1 MPGSAKAVPGA
12 KRQPARREAA
22 RLYDVGPL
30 YEALLA
36 LQHRGQDAAGIITED
51 AGRFCLHKDN
61 GMVRD
66 VFGPAQLTNLRGSIG
81 IGHVRYPTAGSS
93 SCAEAQ
99 PFYVNSPYGI
109 TLAHNGNLVDL
120 PTLKRDLERE
130 FRHLNTGSDS
140 EVLLNLLA
148 IELFSNLSS
157 PSHEGTRSV
166 SPSSGA
172 GAAPAPDC
180 VDAAGRKLESLSA
193 FDGKGPTDAQVILA
207 VNELLRR
214 CSGGYAC
221 VSMIIGYGLLAFRD
235 PHGIRPLVY
244 GRRKMAASERA
255 GGKQTEPLWQY
266 MVASESGA
274 LNSLGYEV
282 LGDVPAGHA
291 LLMQKNSSS
300 QPSLH
305 DCLPMSSPRPAF
317 APCLFEYVYF
327 ARPDSVLDGV
337 SVYRTRLRM
346 GDKLAKH
353 IMKVMPDHGIDVVV
367 PVPDT
372 SRTSALECATTL
384 GIHYREGFIKN
395 RYVGRTFIMPQQG
408 LRKKSVRQ
416 KLTPI
421 QSELAGRNVLLVDD
435 SIVRGTTSKEIIQ
448 MAREAGAKK
457 VFMAS
462 AAPPVRFP
470 NVYGIDMPTRTEL
483 IASHSAVSEIEVRV
497 AEAISADRVFYQ
509 DLEDLRLSIAEEAE
523 AVGVKLETFDS
534 SCFDGK
540 YVTAAAV
547 GDDYL
552 NALAESRNADRGSGQ
567 TAMHKLDHLEIPKR
581 QRTR

>member
-1 MPGSAKAVPGA
+1 MCGIVGVLCADDSSA
-12 KRQPARREAA
+12 
-22 RLYDVGPL
+22 VGPL

-235 PHGIRPLVY
+235 PHGIRPLSY
-244 GRRKMAASERA
+244 GRRLAEGS
-255 GGKQTEPLWQY
+255 TEHEY

-274 LNSLGYEV
+274 LNALGFEL
-282 LGDVPAGHA
+282 LGDVRAPRRPPPRRREPRRRPPPPPPPRPPPPRPP
-291 LLMQKNSSS
+291 
-300 QPSLH
+300 PSPPPPPPHRFRRATCCCSGAARSLA
-305 DCLPMSSPRPAF
+305 CTTASPRP
-317 APCLFEYVYF
+317 
-327 ARPDSVLDGV
+327 RRRW
-337 SVYRTRLRM
+337 RTRR
-346 GDKLAKH
+346 ASSS
-353 IMKVMPDHGIDVVV
+353 
-367 PVPDT
+367 T
-372 SRTSALECATTL
+372 STSPA
-384 GIHYREGFIKN
+384 
-395 RYVGRTFIMPQQG
+395 
-408 LRKKSVRQ
+408 
-416 KLTPI
+416 
-421 QSELAGRNVLLVDD
+421 
-435 SIVRGTTSKEIIQ
+435 
-448 MAREAGAKK
+448 
-457 VFMAS
+457 
-462 AAPPVRFP
+462 
-470 NVYGIDMPTRTEL
+470 PTR
-483 IASHSAVSEIEVRV
+483 
-497 AEAISADRVFYQ
+497 
-509 DLEDLRLSIAEEAE
+509 
-523 AVGVKLETFDS
+523 
-534 SCFDGK
+534 
-540 YVTAAAV
+540 
-547 GDDYL
+547 
-552 NALAESRNADRGSGQ
+552 
-567 TAMHKLDHLEIPKR
+567 
-581 QRTR
+581 

>member
-1 MPGSAKAVPGA
+1 MCGIVGVLCADDSSA
-12 KRQPARREAA
+12 
-22 RLYDVGPL
+22 VGPL

-166 SPSSGA
+166 
-172 GAAPAPDC
+172 
-180 VDAAGRKLESLSA
+180 
-193 FDGKGPTDAQVILA
+193 ILA

-235 PHGIRPLVY
+235 PHGIRPLSY
-244 GRRKMAASERA
+244 GRRLAEGS
-255 GGKQTEPLWQY
+255 TEHEY

-274 LNSLGYEV
+274 LNALGFEL
-282 LGDVPAGHA
+282 LGDVPPGH
-291 LLMQKNSSS
+291 LLLLRRGKE
-300 QPSLH
+300 
-305 DCLPMSSPRPAF
+305 PRMHNCFASAAAPLAH
-317 APCLFEYVYF
+317 APCVFEYVYF
-327 ARPDSVLDGV
+327 ARPDSVIDGI
-337 SVYRTRLRM
+337 SAAH
-346 GDKLAKH
+346 D
-353 IMKVMPDHGIDVVV
+353 IDVVI

-372 SRTSALECATTL
+372 ARTAALECAHAL
-384 GIHYREGFIKN
+384 DIPYREGFMKN
-395 RYVGRTFIMPQQG
+395 RYVGRTFIMPAQG

-416 KLTPI
+416 KLSPI
-421 QSELAGRNVLLVDD
+421 ASEFAGRNVLLVDD
-435 SIVRGTTSKEIIQ
+435 SIVRGTTSSQIIN
-448 MAREAGAKK
+448 MAREAGAKR
-457 VFMAS
+457 VYMAS
-462 AAPPVRFP
+462 AAPPVRYP
-470 NVYGIDMPTRTEL
+470 NVYGIDMPTSAEL
-483 IASHSAVSEIEVRV
+483 LASRYSDEQMDEMAREIG
-497 AEAISADRVFYQ
+497 ADRIFYQ
-509 DLEDLRLSIAEEAE
+509 APPPGRPELDDLRASILEEA
-523 AVGVKLETFDS
+523 AAQGSSIRGLDC

-540 YVTAAAV
+540 YVTEHVGAAYLQSLAQERKANR
-547 GDDYL
+547 GDSDT
-552 NALAESRNADRGSGQ
+552 NACHLLY
-567 TAMHKLDHLEIPKR
+567 KLDPAPAGAER
-581 QRTR
+581 AR

>member
-1 MPGSAKAVPGA
+1 MCGIVGVLCADDSSA
-12 KRQPARREAA
+12 
-22 RLYDVGPL
+22 VGPL

-166 SPSSGA
+166 
-172 GAAPAPDC
+172 
-180 VDAAGRKLESLSA
+180 
-193 FDGKGPTDAQVILA
+193 ILA

-235 PHGIRPLVY
+235 PHGIRPLSY
-244 GRRKMAASERA
+244 GRRLAEGS
-255 GGKQTEPLWQY
+255 TEHEY

-274 LNSLGYEV
+274 LNALGFEL
-282 LGDVPAGHA
+282 LGDVRAPRRPPPRRSAGPPAAAPARQGASHA
-291 LLMQKNSSS
+291 QLLR
-300 QPSLH
+300 LG
-305 DCLPMSSPRPAF
+305 RGAAGARAVF
-317 APCLFEYVYF
+317 FEYVYF
-327 ARPDSVLDGV
+327 ARPDSAAHD
-337 SVYRTRLRM
+337 
-346 GDKLAKH
+346 
-353 IMKVMPDHGIDVVV
+353 IDVVI

-372 SRTSALECATTL
+372 ARTAALECAHAL
-384 GIHYREGFIKN
+384 DIPYREGFMKN
-395 RYVGRTFIMPQQG
+395 RYVGRTFIMPAQG

-416 KLTPI
+416 KLSPI
-421 QSELAGRNVLLVDD
+421 ASEFAGRNVLLVDD
-435 SIVRGTTSKEIIQ
+435 SIVRGTTSSQIIN
-448 MAREAGAKK
+448 MAREAGAKR
-457 VFMAS
+457 VYMAS
-462 AAPPVRFP
+462 AAPPVRYP
-470 NVYGIDMPTRTEL
+470 NVYGIDMPTSAEL
-483 IASHSAVSEIEVRV
+483 LASRYSDEQMDEMAREIG
-497 AEAISADRVFYQ
+497 ADRIFYQ
-509 DLEDLRLSIAEEAE
+509 APPPGRPELDDLRASILEEA
-523 AVGVKLETFDS
+523 AAQGSSIRGLDC

-540 YVTAAAV
+540 YVTEHVGAAYLQSLAQERKANR
-547 GDDYL
+547 GDSDT
-552 NALAESRNADRGSGQ
+552 NACHLLY
-567 TAMHKLDHLEIPKR
+567 KLDPAPAGAER
-581 QRTR
+581 AR

>member
-1 MPGSAKAVPGA
+1 MCGIVGVLCADDSSA
-12 KRQPARREAA
+12 
-22 RLYDVGPL
+22 VGPL

-235 PHGIRPLVY
+235 PHGIRPLSY
-244 GRRKMAASERA
+244 GRRLAEGS
-255 GGKQTEPLWQY
+255 TEHEY

-274 LNSLGYEV
+274 LNALGFEL
-282 LGDVPAGHA
+282 LGDVPPGH
-291 LLMQKNSSS
+291 LLLLRRGKE
-300 QPSLH
+300 
-305 DCLPMSSPRPAF
+305 PRMHNCFASAAAPLAH
-317 APCLFEYVYF
+317 APCVFEYVYF
-327 ARPDSVLDGV
+327 ARPDSVIDGI

-346 GDKLAKH
+346 GEKLAH
-353 IMKVMPDHGIDVVV
+353 LINRTWAREHLQTLALPALALRTWPRCRGGARRRS
-367 PVPDT
+367 PSRCRLRTTSTSSSPSPTPPGRPRWSARTRST
-372 SRTSALECATTL
+372 SRT
-384 GIHYREGFIKN
+384 
-395 RYVGRTFIMPQQG
+395 
-408 LRKKSVRQ
+408 
-416 KLTPI
+416 
-421 QSELAGRNVLLVDD
+421 
-435 SIVRGTTSKEIIQ
+435 
-448 MAREAGAKK
+448 AR
-457 VFMAS
+457 AS
-462 AAPPVRFP
+462 
-470 NVYGIDMPTRTEL
+470 
-483 IASHSAVSEIEVRV
+483 
-497 AEAISADRVFYQ
+497 
-509 DLEDLRLSIAEEAE
+509 
-523 AVGVKLETFDS
+523 
-534 SCFDGK
+534 
-540 YVTAAAV
+540 
-547 GDDYL
+547 
-552 NALAESRNADRGSGQ
+552 
-567 TAMHKLDHLEIPKR
+567 
-581 QRTR
+581 